1 MHETFRHPELH
12 EGEMWLT
19 NTNLA
24 IQMDHGIASDYRTK
38 RYGKTA
44 YDTKGD
50 VVPGMFPIFV
60 KVWEWEEK
68 TGKNAPK
75 VYS

>member
-50 VVPGMFPIFV
+50 VVP
-60 KVWEWEEK
+60 
-68 TGKNAPK
+68 
-75 VYS
+75 